1 MPKKCET
8 TTAPEETT
16 SSGVTLSGEEPEGP
30 VDEGQE
36 TDDTLG
42 SDNAA
47 DDPPADPAETAGE
60 GFQGEKAVETEQPD
74 ECPVVD
80 APAQETPAS
89 VVERRYHVKRNTWLF
104 RMIKS
109 RGDTVGTAE
118 IERLR
123 LNVDALVAQGI
134 LRPLN

>member
-1 MPKKCET
+1 MPKKSET

-16 SSGVTLSGEEPEGP
+16 SSGVNLSGEEPEGP

-36 TDDTLG
+36 TDDALG

-47 DDPPADPAETAGE
+47 DDPSTDPAETAGD
-60 GFQGEKAVETEQPD
+60 GVQGEEAVEVEQPD

-80 APAQETPAS
+80 APAQETPAPAA
-89 VVERRYHVKRNTWLF
+89 ERRYHVKRNTWLY

-134 LRPLN
+134 IRPLS